1 MRDAFGGLLN
11 IVIIVVFM
19 TLVSGYLAFNVSYA
33 KAFKV
38 KNKIISTIENYN
50 GSCDFLNVDNQCYKD
65 ISAYEHAIGYQ
76 ANINISED
84 SICTGAPTAGFSSC
98 NCNEALGFCWLESKK
113 EVKDGMDGKTIT
125 TIKYKSFRIVTQ
137 VYIDL
142 PIINRLLPNLS
153 IFQVTGDTKDIPMN
167 IETTTI
173 EG

>member
-50 GSCDFLNVDNQCYKD
+50 GSCDFNNSENTCYKD
-65 ISAYEHAIGYQ
+65 VLNYEKTIGYQ
-76 ANINISED
+76 ANVNMSQAT
-84 SICTGAPTAGFSSC
+84 ICNKSSTEGYSDCKC
-98 NCNEALGFCWLESKK
+98 NQALGFCWLESRK
-113 EVKDGMDGKTIT
+113 EVKDGIEGKTIT
-125 TIKYKSFRIVTQ
+125 TIHYQSFRIVTQ

-167 IETTTI
+167 MKTKTS
-173 EG
+173 

>member
-50 GSCDFLNVDNQCYKD
+50 GSCDFNNAENTCYKD
-65 ISAYEHAIGYQ
+65 VLNYEKTIGYQ
-76 ANINISED
+76 ANVNMSQA
-84 SICTGAPTAGFSSC
+84 SICSKSSTEGYTDCKC
-98 NCNEALGFCWLESKK
+98 NQALGFCWLESQKK
-113 EVKDGMDGKTIT
+113 VIDGIDSTIT
-125 TIKYKSFRIVTQ
+125 SIEYKSFRIVTQ

-167 IETTTI
+167 IKTKTN
-173 EG
+173 

>member
-50 GSCDFLNVDNQCYKD
+50 GSCNFLEADNTCYKD
-65 ISAYEHAIGYQ
+65 VLEYEKTIGYQ
-76 ANINISED
+76 ANVNLAED
-84 SICTGAPTAGFSSC
+84 SICNNARTKGFEDCKC
-98 NCNEALGFCWLESKK
+98 NQALGFCWLESRKK
-113 EVKDGMDGKTIT
+113 VVDGIDSTIT
-125 TIKYKSFRIVTQ
+125 SIEYKSFRIVTQ

-167 IETTTI
+167 IKTKTN
-173 EG
+173 

>member
-50 GSCDFLNVDNQCYKD
+50 AKCDFNNPENDCYKD
-65 ISAYEHAIGYQ
+65 VSEYEHTIGYQ
-76 ANINISED
+76 ANINLSED
-84 SICTGAPTAGFSSC
+84 AICEGASSSGFNSC
-98 NCNEALGFCWLESKK
+98 ACNRTLGFCWIEAD
-113 EVKDGMDGKTIT
+113 KDKHEGGNT
-125 TIKYKSFRIVTQ
+125 TVSYKSYRIVTQ

-153 IFQVTGDTKDIPMN
+153 IFQVTGDTKDIPVE
-167 IETTTI
+167 IK
-173 EG
+173 

>member
-1 MRDAFGGLLN
+1 
-11 IVIIVVFM
+11 M

-50 GSCDFLNVDNQCYKD
+50 GTCDFHNTENTCYKD
-65 ISAYEHAIGYQ
+65 VLNYEKTIGYQ
-76 ANINISED
+76 ANVNLSQD
-84 SICTGAPTAGFSSC
+84 SICSKSGTEGFQDCQC
-98 NCNEALGFCWLESKK
+98 NQALGFCWLESRK

-125 TIKYKSFRIVTQ
+125 TIHYQSFRIVTQ

-167 IETTTI
+167 MKTKTS
-173 EG
+173 

>member
-38 KNKIISTIENYN
+38 KNKIISSYENYN
-50 GSCDFLNVDNQCYKD
+50 GNCDFLNPTNTCYNAV
-65 ISAYEHAIGYQ
+65 SEYEQSIGYQ
-76 ANINISED
+76 ANINLSKD
-84 SICTGAPTAGFSSC
+84 AICSKAATAGYTDCDC
-98 NCNEALGFCWLESKK
+98 NQALGFCWLEAKK
-113 EVKDGMDGKTIT
+113 EVQDGIT
-125 TIKYKSFRIVTQ
+125 TVKYKSFRIVTQ

-153 IFQVTGDTKDIPMN
+153 IFQVTGDTKDIP
-167 IETTTI
+167 IISETHTG
-173 EG
+173 EW

>member
-50 GSCDFLNVDNQCYKD
+50 GSCDFNNSENTCYKD
-65 ISAYEHAIGYQ
+65 VLNYEKTIGYQ
-76 ANINISED
+76 ANVNMSQAT
-84 SICTGAPTAGFSSC
+84 ICNKSSTEGYSDCKC
-98 NCNEALGFCWLESKK
+98 NQALGFCWLESRK
-113 EVKDGMDGKTIT
+113 EVKDGIEGKTIT
-125 TIKYKSFRIVTQ
+125 TIHYKSFRIVTQ

-167 IETTTI
+167 MQTKTN
-173 EG
+173 

>member
-33 KAFKV
+33 KGLKV

-50 GSCDFLNVDNQCYKD
+50 GSCDFNNAENTCYKD
-65 ISAYEHAIGYQ
+65 VLNYEKTIGYQ
-76 ANINISED
+76 ANVNMSQA
-84 SICTGAPTAGFSSC
+84 SICSKSSTEGYIDCQC
-98 NCNEALGFCWLESKK
+98 NQALGFCWLESQKK
-113 EVKDGMDGKTIT
+113 VIDGVDSTIT
-125 TIKYKSFRIVTQ
+125 SIEYKSFRIVTQ

-167 IETTTI
+167 IKTKTN
-173 EG
+173 

>member
-38 KNKIISTIENYN
+38 KNKIISSYENYN
-50 GSCDFLNVDNQCYKD
+50 GNCDFLNPTNTCYN
-65 ISAYEHAIGYQ
+65 AVNEYEQSIGYQ
-76 ANINISED
+76 ANINLSKD
-84 SICTGAPTAGFSSC
+84 AICSKAATAGYDDCDC
-98 NCNEALGFCWLESKK
+98 NQALGFCWLEARK
-113 EVKDGMDGKTIT
+113 EVKDGIT
-125 TIKYKSFRIVTQ
+125 TVKYKSFRIVTQ

-153 IFQVTGDTKDIPMN
+153 IFQVTGDTKDIPV
-167 IETTTI
+167 ISETHTG
-173 EG
+173 EW